1 MPANAKKN
9 RTNFHTKLDKNLLAK
24 ARTVRLLLSVQGIE
38 KDGLNEII
46 EEGLELIINK
56 YKEERNL
63 SEDML
68 KDMLRL

>member
-1 MPANAKKN
+1 MPANTKKD
-9 RTNFHTKLDKNLLAK
+9 RTNFHTKLDKNLLDK